1 MSRIRRGRKR
11 RSVNTKSNAEP
22 PVKKRKK
29 NKSINTHSN
38 INLPKTQLNKLT
50 KNKLKEE
57 MKSLGIKFNDT
68 DLKSSLIDKIIEYNT
83 NKTANTNGNMN
94 ENKQKI
100 ANKNKKNNKN
110 KRKVR
115 FNFIPTIFGATKE
128 EQNEM
133 KNNKYIPE
141 RKNVESFGEKKM
153 KRFARNKSVCVS
165 VGFDNPILHGWIEQV
180 KGNKIKIAWETENY
194 DTKTKW
200 YDKDNKKVWLKTHKM
215 F

>member
-1 MSRIRRGRKR
+1 MRLMRTRLMRRTTVCLL
-11 RSVNTKSNAEP
+11 SVNKGLIESNYC
-22 PVKKRKK
+22 
-29 NKSINTHSN
+29 N
-38 INLPKTQLNKLT
+38 
-50 KNKLKEE
+50 
-57 MKSLGIKFNDT
+57 
-68 DLKSSLIDKIIEYNT
+68 
-83 NKTANTNGNMN
+83 N
-94 ENKQKI
+94 ENTVDSMI
-100 ANKNKKNNKN
+100 IDDPIESN
-110 KRKVR
+110 
-115 FNFIPTIFGATKE
+115 ATKE
-128 EQNEM
+128 KQNEM